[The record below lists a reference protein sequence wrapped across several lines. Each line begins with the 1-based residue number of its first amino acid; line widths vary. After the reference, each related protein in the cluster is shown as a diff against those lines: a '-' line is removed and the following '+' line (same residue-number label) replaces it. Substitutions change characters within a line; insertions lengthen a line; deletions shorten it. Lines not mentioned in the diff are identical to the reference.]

1 MTETGEGFIA
11 LELKD
16 DGVLDVVDAPAPET
30 LRAVELCIGTLR
42 GDPRTVDAVSA
53 LENVLPMLAAAN
65 GVDPRQFPI
74 WDVFQAVSDA
84 WSSAVVR
91 AHHEAT
97 GATPFDLS
105 TVPSE

>member
-1 MTETGEGFIA
+1 MTELST
-11 LELKD
+11 ELTTSD
-16 DGVLDVVDAPAPET
+16 HIEEFEPPAPET
-30 LRAVELCIGTLR
+30 LRAVELCIATLR
-42 GDPRTVDAVSA
+42 GDPRTVDAVAA
-53 LENVLPMLAAAN
+53 LEGVLPTLAAVN

-74 WDVFQAVSDA
+74 WDVFQAVNDA

-97 GATPFDLS
+97 GARWDDDA